1 MDFFPQHISLTLLV
15 LQVISEEHV
24 NSDVNQQAVAPA
36 ATSNEEVN
44 SVITDDLTVPI
55 EDVRVWIDPL
65 DATQEYTGMR

>member
-24 NSDVNQQAVAPA
+24 NSNVNQQAVAPA